1 MYKINRRNGIKNA
14 DTTSFFKEIIIK
26 QYGVDITNKII
37 EGYTRKKT
45 CNIKSEYNKSNN
57 KRNKKQIR

>member
-1 MYKINRRNGIKNA
+1 MQIPQ
-14 DTTSFFKEIIIK
+14 FFKEIIIK

-37 EGYTRKKT
+37 EGYTRKRPVT
-45 CNIKSEYNKSNN
+45 LRVNTIKATT